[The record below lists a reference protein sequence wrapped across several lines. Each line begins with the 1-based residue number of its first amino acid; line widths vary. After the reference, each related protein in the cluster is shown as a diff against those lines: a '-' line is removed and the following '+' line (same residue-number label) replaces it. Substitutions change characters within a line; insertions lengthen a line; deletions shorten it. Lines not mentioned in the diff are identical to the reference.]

1 MTDMTVSRLSHS
13 TNEGAYIPVLW
24 FTTLFAF
31 VTYAAISMRAVL
43 SPFEVNSFIDTKRG
57 LSVAIG
63 AFILWL
69 SVRAIERVWGQGP
82 RVQIFAMLNVAIPGA
97 IGLLL
102 TREAYDLAASG
113 EFAQRFALNLRW
125 MLTWSGYFAAA
136 VAGFLAL
143 GYHRQLQAVRQAS
156 SVTRELAP
164 PSLPPANAGYELADL
179 DFDPRRP
186 N

>member
-1 MTDMTVSRLSHS
+1 
-13 TNEGAYIPVLW
+13 
-24 FTTLFAF
+24 
-31 VTYAAISMRAVL
+31 
-43 SPFEVNSFIDTKRG
+43 
-57 LSVAIG
+57 
-63 AFILWL
+63 
-69 SVRAIERVWGQGP
+69 
-82 RVQIFAMLNVAIPGA
+82 LNVAIPGM

-136 VAGFLAL
+136 VAAFLAL
-143 GYHRQLQAVRQAS
+143 GYQQQLQAVRDAS
-156 SVTRELAP
+156 SAAHEMTP
-164 PSLPPANAGYELADL
+164 PSPAPVNAGYELADL

>member
-1 MTDMTVSRLSHS
+1 MTNMTVSRLSHNNNDS
-13 TNEGAYIPVLW
+13 AYIPVLW
-24 FTTLFAF
+24 FTILFA
-31 VTYAAISMRAVL
+31 VITYAAVSLRAVL
-43 SPFEVNSFIDTKRG
+43 SPFEINSFIDTKRG

-63 AFILWL
+63 AIILWL
-69 SVRAIERVWGQGP
+69 SVRAIDRVWGQGP
-82 RVQIFAMLNVAIPGA
+82 RAQIFAVLNVAIPGA

-136 VAGFLAL
+136 VAAFLAL
-143 GYHRQLQAVRQAS
+143 GYHRQLQAVSEACSAVPDVGLPSAS
-156 SVTRELAP
+156 
-164 PSLPPANAGYELADL
+164 PANAGYELADL
-179 DFDPRRP
+179 DFDPRRR